1 VEGEGYRR
9 GEESANAQRQEG
21 NLEGFHGAY

>member
-1 VEGEGYRR
+1 VEGEGDGRD
-9 GEESANAQRQEG
+9 EEGANAQRQEG